1 MCADLCAASKQQTRS
16 IIAKTAFLRV
26 FARTGNVSLAARAA
40 HCGRR
45 TVYEW
50 LDADQRFK
58 QLYLTHA
65 DAMDE
70 IALEAHRRAMD
81 GVDVPVFH
89 GGVQVGAIRRYSD
102 ALLALLLKRWR

>member
-1 MCADLCAASKQQTRS
+1 VAAVEEHPETLNDGLLSIDRS

-50 LDADQRFK
+50 LDAD
-58 QLYLTHA
+58 
-65 DAMDE
+65 
-70 IALEAHRRAMD
+70 
-81 GVDVPVFH
+81 
-89 GGVQVGAIRRYSD
+89 
-102 ALLALLLKRWR
+102 

>member
-1 MCADLCAASKQQTRS
+1 VQTRS
-16 IIAKTAFLRV
+16 IIAQTAFLRM

-58 QLYLTHA
+58 QLYLEAPA
-65 DAMDE
+65 DAMDAIE
-70 IALEAHRRAMD
+70 LEAHRRA
-81 GVDVPVFH
+81 
-89 GGVQVGAIRRYSD
+89 
-102 ALLALLLKRWR
+102 